1 MKNKSC
7 AARAAAFP
15 FPALFALWSA
25 TLLGV
30 ASAPAAFAAPSA
42 ADPGAAAAAPAAADE
57 TLNDIVV
64 TAQRKAERL
73 QDVGISVTALSSDQL
88 QKMDVTDATDLVRA
102 VPSLKL
108 NAFSSSAVVW
118 NVRGV
123 SQNDYGDQQEP
134 PVAVYQDDS
143 YSSSINTS
151 SFPTF
156 DLARVEVLRGP
167 QGTLF
172 GRNATGG
179 AIQFISNQPT
189 KDFESYASETVG
201 SFNQTI
207 EEAAVSGPL
216 RDNVQVRIAGIKEN
230 SDGYITDVAP
240 GEDNFGAANHY
251 ALRGILAWQPFDG
264 TNVALTLRYL
274 RAPHERTGGAYGFQ
288 PACPNANLQGAIV
301 AANQLCPFWGNTV
314 PGSDGNNYR
323 NDGITPS
330 RGGNPWST
338 AATASPTLGALGTDR
353 RTWDSALRIDSKVGD
368 YDLVSVTDYQRWQ
381 KNYLED
387 DDSSPQQDSNF
398 YIDNWVSQL
407 SQELRASRTF
417 GNNELTAGLFG
428 MHIVGH
434 YVGGFPISFI
444 GYVPAVRYSEDT
456 KSYAGFAQDEWKF
469 ADHFK
474 LIAGIRYW
482 HDERVASYYGFTPAD
497 PALNTQPPV
506 TIIFNTHEVYPN
518 GSNLTPADA
527 DKGYSGVTARLE
539 LDYKPTDNMLY
550 YVSYNRGGKSGGF
563 TFSTG
568 TPFAP
573 GQLAFLDGIPYKPE
587 VLTDYELGAKVTLN
601 NTTAINTSFYHYSY
615 DNYQAFAQ
623 VGTTQTLVNL
633 HAVANGLEV
642 ELNSHPISGLTLQ
655 LSPAF
660 EQSRVYHILL
670 PDFVSY
676 VNHDLP
682 QAPHFSGN
690 ASANYDFPLGTTG
703 IGSVGTDLS
712 YQGHT
717 CFTILCAPVEHEGA
731 YAVAGARVGYKPVGG
746 HWEFS
751 AFVHNMLDRAYRQY
765 AFDASQFS
773 GVALGVYAPPRT
785 WGVTATY
792 RFSGN

>member
-1 MKNKSC
+1 MKTRMAVTNATFGLLC
-7 AARAAAFP
+7 VIMLDPTAFTAATAAEP
-15 FPALFALWSA
+15 SPAA
-25 TLLGV
+25 TV
-30 ASAPAAFAAPSA
+30 ASSAPSTQT
-42 ADPGAAAAAPAAADE
+42 APQD
-57 TLNDIVV
+57 TLNDIIV

-73 QDVGISVTALSSDQL
+73 QDVGISVTALGSDQL
-88 QKMDVTDATDLVRA
+88 KQMDVNNATDIVRA

-143 YSSSINTS
+143 YSSSINTA
-151 SFPTF
+151 SFPIF

-189 KDFESYASETVG
+189 KDFEGYASETIG
-201 SFNQTI
+201 SYSEHI
-207 EEAAVSGPL
+207 YEGAISGPIL
-216 RDNVQVRIAGIKEN
+216 DNLQFRLAGIKDN
-230 SDGYITDVAP
+230 DTGYITDVTP
-240 GEDNFGAANHY
+240 GEANFGAANHY

-264 TNVALTLRYL
+264 TNAALTLRYM

-288 PACPNANLQGAIV
+288 PACPNAQLQGAIEGP
-301 AANQLCPFWGNTV
+301 NQTCAFWGNTV
-314 PGSDGNNYR
+314 PGSDANNYR
-323 NDGITPS
+323 NDAITPS
-330 RGGNPWST
+330 RGGNPWTT
-338 AATASPTLGALGTDR
+338 AASGSPTLGPLQSDR
-353 RTWDSALRIDSKVGD
+353 RIWDSALRVDSKVGS
-368 YDLVSVTDYQRWQ
+368 YDLVSITDYQYWQ

-398 YIDNWVSQL
+398 YIDNQVSQI
-407 SQELRASRTF
+407 SQELRASHTF
-417 GNNELTAGLFG
+417 GNHDLTVGLFG

-444 GYVPAVRYSEDT
+444 GYVPSVRYSEDT

-469 ADHFK
+469 ADKFK
-474 LIAGIRYW
+474 LIAGLRYW
-482 HDERVASYYGFTPAD
+482 HDERIASYYGFTPAD
-497 PALNTQPPV
+497 PALNTQPDV
-506 TIIFNTHEVYPN
+506 TIIFNTQQVFPG
-518 GSNLTPADA
+518 GSTLTPADA
-527 DKGYSGVTARLE
+527 DKNFSGVTARLE
-539 LDYKPTDNMLY
+539 LDYKPSDDVLY

-573 GQLAFLDGIPYKPE
+573 GQVAFLEGMPYRPV
-587 VLTDYELGAKVTLN
+587 VLTDYEVGAKITLN
-601 NTTAINTSFYHYSY
+601 DITAINASAYHYNY
-615 DNYQAFAQ
+615 HDYQAFAQ
-623 VGTTQTLVNL
+623 VGTTQTIVNL
-633 HAVANGLEV
+633 HAVANGLEI
-642 ELNSHPISGLTLQ
+642 ELQSHPVTGLNLQ
-655 LSPAF
+655 LGTSF

-670 PDFVSY
+670 PDLVSV

-690 ASANYDFPLGTTG
+690 ASASYDFPLASGT
-703 IGSVGTDLS
+703 GSVGTDVT

-731 YAVAGARVGYKPVGG
+731 YAVAGGRIGYKPAGG
-746 HWEFS
+746 HWEFDT
-751 AFVHNMLDRAYRQY
+751 FVHNMFERAYRQY

-773 GVALGVYAPPRT
+773 GGALGVYAPPRT
-785 WGVTATY
+785 WGLSGTY
-792 RFSGN
+792 RFGRQ